1 MENVN
6 FRLTFHIKL
15 VSFKNIDICIINGP
29 KSIIFGAYVQ
39 IWAYS
44 ILLITQ
50 PFLSNFDKPY
60 IHVFRRL
67 IATSRAPQSM
77 IFSMFR

>member
-1 MENVN
+1 MENVY

-15 VSFKNIDICIINGP
+15 VSFTNIDICTIYGP
-29 KSIIFGAYVQ
+29 KSIILGAYVQ

-50 PFLSNFDKPY
+50 P
-60 IHVFRRL
+60 
-67 IATSRAPQSM
+67 
-77 IFSMFR
+77 IFVDF